1 MKILRTL
8 LSLLLCAALLLPGL
22 CAAEPAPAMAGGWTN
37 VLHEPQALPEE
48 AQAAFSTATEQL
60 AGAIYTP
67 VALLSTQVV
76 TGINYCILCQVTSAA
91 PDAVPAWALVYIYA
105 DLHGGA
111 RVTNVYELYI
121 PRHAQPPEEE
131 KEIPTVPPTVPPEE
145 DPEEEIPTV
154 PPTVPPEED
163 PEEEIPAE
171 PPLGEDPAEAAE
183 GDVQYVLYLG
193 TNDKDTNKPVFTQE
207 EALEKAREILLAHF
221 GGYTVMEARGGW
233 IDGATEYREYTLVIY
248 LSDTTEE
255 QVHAA
260 ADELLETFR
269 QSSVLIQKNP
279 TKTEFYS
286 PQP

>member
-1 MKILRTL
+1 MKTLRTL

-22 CAAEPAPAMAGGWTN
+22 CAAEPAPAMTGGWTN
-37 VLHEPQALPEE
+37 VLHEPGALPEE

-60 AGAIYTP
+60 AGATYTP

-131 KEIPTVPPTVPPEE
+131 K
-145 DPEEEIPTV
+145 EIPTV

-260 ADELLETFR
+260 ADELLATFR